1 MITITQDSEFMTNLL
16 AANPVPAG
24 KQFVAILDK
33 DANPAVFALGEDSVL
48 NLIINQDGNPSRVDF
63 GALCKIS
70 GEVLAFGVQQNADS
84 TLSIVIASNA
94 GNNLSNVYILVG
106 VMPADL
112 LTIQPSIVLF
122 AGVSYPLVYDVFLS
136 NFTETAGTTNFP
148 MTCLALA
155 PPGALTKSSQLGYLD
170 VSAKQG
176 GGFDFSLNTSW
187 RLATD
192 PISILSVAFGTC
204 PLGNGAFVLY
214 TASDGNH
221 LQFCRFGGSGFV
233 SEMACP
239 NGALSIDSYVN
250 PATTYTE
257 LLVGGDAVTLFTY
270 RQYCVGQ
277 GVGTPVVTSS
287 NALGVENLLAA
298 QSQGIITMW
307 YTTATSS
314 VYYYTAQLA
323 SITGGQLIPLL
334 DEGQGAQ
341 ISTLLAA
348 KEAQGALMVD
358 TLLSAD
364 GTGNL
369 TMLQCASDTGIWQ
382 LVPFYAPSDANNMDV
397 PSFTLR
403 FKASSDDPTQPVQ
416 SCQLHIVSS
425 GAVEVFANGASATI
439 DTKGKWYQ
447 ADAFG
452 VVSVIVSTADM
463 SSFTFQVDQF
473 QAAGGTSVAIQAD
486 VLNPNGKLNTKLAFI
501 QHANDLLNAKTQTG
515 EPLIAPGAVSHQDAE
530 QAASMI
536 NQLNKTQI
544 FLGRPGQP
552 LKRIDNSPKVYNPK
566 GKRPTIL
573 ACIVGDNTPRE
584 IERFLDRLSET
595 SWYDPWGFFS
605 WCYEKAKQAT
615 SWVLQKIGNVLNLVI
630 EIAGTVYKF
639 ILDGVE
645 AVGKAMSWVFEKIT
659 VGVQKLIAF
668 VGFIF
673 QWGDILDTS
682 ESIVAFINAGLGYAQ
697 DQVSGL
703 KAKEQ
708 QFMQTLKDS
717 VNNRQAPE
725 NVAAGTETKD
735 PRETSD
741 MDAAKNSVAYNWAS
755 YQVTYGGM
763 AQNGKIDGA
772 ADLMSA
778 MPTLED
784 GTTLQ
789 DLWNDLS
796 TIFQTLYH
804 YITAFGS
811 DVSDLFTPTTTSTD
825 AYNRLKLDLINAAV
839 DTTQNVLD
847 LLVDALSLVLTQFQ
861 ALCNQAIEFP
871 IFTALWKD
879 IAGGRDFTV
888 FNAFSLLMAIP
899 VTVVYKVVKGTA
911 LPSLKG
917 MDKTTFAAYV
927 NGTLGNDD
935 SDFGI
940 TRTQIQIVGFAIAVT
955 AIHLE
960 VDFQLISWVTN
971 KIQGLAAETIDTGL
985 IFVGV
990 WGLDC
995 TNVVA
1000 LATARFVSWKTSTP
1014 RSETAPAVATWVVLT
1029 SIPSYMI
1036 KIIVN
1041 NDSESSDPSLLA
1053 RHIAEDTF
1061 SMIKAWL
1068 AGVGEVVEDI
1078 KVKAIAKGLGYVCV
1092 TVQVV
1097 MKFVDFYI
1105 AAEDSLDRPLLLRE

>member
-1 MITITQDSEFMTNLL
+1 M
-16 AANPVPAG
+16 
-24 KQFVAILDK
+24 
-33 DANPAVFALGEDSVL
+33 
-48 NLIINQDGNPSRVDF
+48 
-63 GALCKIS
+63 
-70 GEVLAFGVQQNADS
+70 
-84 TLSIVIASNA
+84 
-94 GNNLSNVYILVG
+94 
-106 VMPADL
+106 
-112 LTIQPSIVLF
+112 
-122 AGVSYPLVYDVFLS
+122 
-136 NFTETAGTTNFP
+136 
-148 MTCLALA
+148 
-155 PPGALTKSSQLGYLD
+155 
-170 VSAKQG
+170 
-176 GGFDFSLNTSW
+176 
-187 RLATD
+187 
-192 PISILSVAFGTC
+192 
-204 PLGNGAFVLY
+204 
-214 TASDGNH
+214 
-221 LQFCRFGGSGFV
+221 
-233 SEMACP
+233 
-239 NGALSIDSYVN
+239 
-250 PATTYTE
+250 
-257 LLVGGDAVTLFTY
+257 
-270 RQYCVGQ
+270 
-277 GVGTPVVTSS
+277 
-287 NALGVENLLAA
+287 
-298 QSQGIITMW
+298 
-307 YTTATSS
+307 
-314 VYYYTAQLA
+314 
-323 SITGGQLIPLL
+323 
-334 DEGQGAQ
+334 
-341 ISTLLAA
+341 
-348 KEAQGALMVD
+348 
-358 TLLSAD
+358 
-364 GTGNL
+364 
-369 TMLQCASDTGIWQ
+369 
-382 LVPFYAPSDANNMDV
+382 
-397 PSFTLR
+397 
-403 FKASSDDPTQPVQ
+403 
-416 SCQLHIVSS
+416 
-425 GAVEVFANGASATI
+425 
-439 DTKGKWYQ
+439 
-447 ADAFG
+447 
-452 VVSVIVSTADM
+452 
-463 SSFTFQVDQF
+463 
-473 QAAGGTSVAIQAD
+473 
-486 VLNPNGKLNTKLAFI
+486 
-501 QHANDLLNAKTQTG
+501 
-515 EPLIAPGAVSHQDAE
+515 
-530 QAASMI
+530 
-536 NQLNKTQI
+536 
-544 FLGRPGQP
+544 
-552 LKRIDNSPKVYNPK
+552 
-566 GKRPTIL
+566 
-573 ACIVGDNTPRE
+573 
-584 IERFLDRLSET
+584 
-595 SWYDPWGFFS
+595 
-605 WCYEKAKQAT
+605 
-615 SWVLQKIGNVLNLVI
+615 I

-990 WGLDC
+990 AMLIIGWP
-995 TNVVA
+995 VA
-1000 LATARFVSWKTSTP
+1000 GQKDMGMRFIVGYTPARLQDPDFGVLQVPLGHTDFFN
-1014 RSETAPAVATWVVLT
+1014 RSGGSTAP
-1029 SIPSYMI
+1029 M
-1036 KIIVN
+1036 
-1041 NDSESSDPSLLA
+1041 
-1053 RHIAEDTF
+1053 
-1061 SMIKAWL
+1061 
-1068 AGVGEVVEDI
+1068 
-1078 KVKAIAKGLGYVCV
+1078 
-1092 TVQVV
+1092 
-1097 MKFVDFYI
+1097 
-1105 AAEDSLDRPLLLRE
+1105 